1 MHIQTMTDAERQV
14 QTSSDEELINTL
26 IAISVVSKCLA
37 RKLQALSD
45 QKNAKGGK
53 SNGKNE

>member
-1 MHIQTMTDAERQV
+1 MHIQTVTDAERQV
-14 QTSSDEELINTL
+14 HTSSDEELINTL

-45 QKNAKGGK
+45 QENAKGGK
-53 SNGKNE
+53 LNGKNE

>member
-1 MHIQTMTDAERQV
+1 MHNQTMTDAEHQV
-14 QTSSDEELINTL
+14 KTSTDEELINTL

-45 QKNAKGGK
+45 HENAKGGK
-53 SNGKNE
+53 TNGKNE

>member
-1 MHIQTMTDAERQV
+1 MHNQTLTDTEHQV
-14 QTSSDEELINTL
+14 RTSTDEELINTL

-53 SNGKNE
+53 TNGKNE

>member
-1 MHIQTMTDAERQV
+1 MHIQTMTDVERQV